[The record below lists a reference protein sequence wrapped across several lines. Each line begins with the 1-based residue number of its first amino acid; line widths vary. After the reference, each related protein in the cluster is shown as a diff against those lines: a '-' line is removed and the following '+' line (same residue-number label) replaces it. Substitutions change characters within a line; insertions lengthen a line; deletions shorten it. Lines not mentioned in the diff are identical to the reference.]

1 MDGAPAA
8 SVLAVDEQGTLPWA
22 RHYAQPTLHVQ
33 EGLVCW
39 GTFLGEVGDSGFK
52 PRLDPQPTPP
62 GRGRE
67 GLGGVLWPSCS
78 ARGSGRQNPDSSPRE
93 PGSRG
98 RGTAVSLPP
107 PGPDPGFLPP
117 PCPDPGFLCGSGHRP
132 AVSGPVSHLP
142 SRLGSTCP
150 RPRHGVM
157 GRAGPPEAD
166 PALLGTLAPAGPA
179 AGLASPSKQDHPSQ
193 LRDGSSVPPLP
204 PCLLFRLQNN
214 VYHATLHDT
223 LPPLLPSL
231 QPPADIGRFS
241 WAIFMIL
248 IFHSPSP
255 LFPLI
260 TFWALFGLLE

>member
-1 MDGAPAA
+1 MTQDSKPDWIPGPHPRGGAEGGWGLYCGPAA
-8 SVLAVDEQGTLPWA
+8 WPEV
-22 RHYAQPTLHVQ
+22 
-33 EGLVCW
+33 
-39 GTFLGEVGDSGFK
+39 VGDRMAS
-52 PRLDPQPTPP
+52 LTPP
-62 GRGRE
+62 RGSL
-67 GLGGVLWPSCS
+67 GLGVWRCCVRPAVL
-78 ARGSGRQNPDSSPRE
+78 R
-93 PGSRG
+93 
-98 RGTAVSLPP
+98 
-107 PGPDPGFLPP
+107 
-117 PCPDPGFLCGSGHRP
+117 PDPGFLCGSGHRP

-166 PALLGTLAPAGPA
+166 PALLGTLAPAGPT
-179 AGLASPSKQDHPSQ
+179 AGLASPSKQGHPSQ

-248 IFHSPSP
+248 IFQSPSP